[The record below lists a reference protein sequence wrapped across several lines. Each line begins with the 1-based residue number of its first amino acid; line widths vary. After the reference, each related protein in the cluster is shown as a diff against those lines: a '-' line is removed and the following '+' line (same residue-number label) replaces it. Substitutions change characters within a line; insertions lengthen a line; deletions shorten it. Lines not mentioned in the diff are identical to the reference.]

1 MVFRSCNQDLR
12 LMLVI
17 CQVHIFFNVCLKYV
31 VSFLKPSDYKVFLFN
46 FVQYLTTKSLEMEY
60 SFNFTTVLNELIK
73 KFKLKR
79 NVESRHDINVCD
91 VEMHFFWFNVGLKY
105 TILIQKPNA
114 YTMFF
119 FNFVHYLII
128 KPLGI

>member
-1 MVFRSCNQDLR
+1 MVFRSCNQDWR

-17 CQVHIFFNVCLKYV
+17 CQVHIFFNVRLKYV

-91 VEMHFFWFNVGLKY
+91 VEMHFFFGLMLVSN
-105 TILIQKPNA
+105 ILFSFKGQAP
-114 YTMFF
+114 TLCSFST
-119 FNFVHYLII
+119 LSII
-128 KPLGI
+128 